1 MVQIYI
7 IKMVASPEVKSICL
21 NQQQY
26 DDLLDT
32 AEDCNPE
39 AYPEECLKIVTVE
52 TLNECYYYRETILTC
67 EQAIIKTSLAMHINI
82 TNLKEQIKKNLL
94 S

>member
-26 DDLLDT
+26 DDLLEI
-32 AEDCNPE
+32 AEGCNPE
-39 AYPEECLKIVTVE
+39 TYPEECLKIVTVE
-52 TLNECYYYRETILTC
+52 TLNNCYFYRETVLSC
-67 EQAIIKTSLAMHINI
+67 DEAIIKTSLAMHINI
-82 TNLKEQIKKNLL
+82 TNLRTQIKNNLP